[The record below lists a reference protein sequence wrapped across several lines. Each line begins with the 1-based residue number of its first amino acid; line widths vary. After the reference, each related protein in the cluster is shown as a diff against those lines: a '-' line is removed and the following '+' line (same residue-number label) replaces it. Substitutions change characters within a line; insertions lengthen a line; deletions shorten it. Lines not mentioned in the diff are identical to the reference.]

1 MIPRLAGALIRRA
14 IMPRGAGAI
23 ALEVAPDMLGAGF
36 TMLSAPEGTPM
47 LDRAAIGA
55 EDLALGLGF
64 SFAGRGIGGA
74 AAARLNRGAPMRKM
88 ADAIES
94 SAGMGGMIGGMGGAM
109 FGPRPIYG
117 GLQARLEEEMR
128 RKQEERERGIF
139 EQGLMSAA
147 EGVASSPRVEGIDQL
162 LAGLYGYG

>member
-14 IMPRGAGAI
+14 IMPRSAGAI
-23 ALEVAPDMLGAGF
+23 ALETAPDVLGAGF

-47 LDRAAIGA
+47 LDRLLIGA
-55 EDLALGLGF
+55 EDLTLGLGG
-64 SFAGRGIGGA
+64 SLVGRGVGGA
-74 AAARLNRGAPMRKM
+74 AAARLNRGAPMRDM
-88 ADAIES
+88 AEAIES
-94 SAGMGGMIGGMGGAM
+94 SAGVGGMIGGMGGAM

-117 GLQARLEEEMR
+117 GMQARMEEEMR

-147 EGVASSPRVEGIDQL
+147 EGVASSPRVEGLDQL
-162 LAGLYGYG
+162 LAGYYGYG